1 MKKVIKGIGVLDLT
15 TATKESL
22 NGLNEIKGVGCI
34 LLSENN
40 PGLLEGVT
48 QKGIGTTLTI
58 PDFDKDS
65 FVMKTGVINLDASFF
80 KSCNKPITLMLTG
93 VLVFEKDITPE
104 LVEEKLSTI
113 YGAGIITCPENL
125 NGIINRKSSGF
136 TGNISSYK
144 EEMKMYTDDFEIN
157 NDFLSALD
165 DNTSMLILGDAKML
179 SDIDQELFKKKIQDI
194 KYMGDIIAYER
205 YRPLLSTFNGQGD
218 TQYIPDGFIYHEGNV
233 ELSETTCDM
242 IDDESWYVQSTLYI
256 KEDVTSEM
264 LQKSIKALHCNRV
277 ICSRNLLGTIK
288 KIAVTRP
295 TILPYT
301 NKVRQ
306 YANNTISSAMLQYET
321 EPIDIIVNGALTFDK
336 DITLEIF
343 NEKVVTI
350 NNFGSITCEPEM
362 YPAIMD
368 KVRENHG
375 HIAPKSPSV
384 DDEEEVIVLAKG
396 AGYLKL

>member
-1 MKKVIKGIGVLDLT
+1 MKKIIKGIGVLDLT

-22 NGLNEIKGVGCI
+22 NGVNEIKGVGCI

-40 PGLLEGVT
+40 PTLLEGVT

-58 PDFDKDS
+58 PDFDKES

-80 KSCNKPITLMLTG
+80 ESSNKPITLMLTG
-93 VLVFEKDITPE
+93 VLVLQKDITPE
-104 LVEEKLSTI
+104 LIEEKLSTI
-113 YGAGIITCPENL
+113 YGAGIITCPKNL
-125 NGIINRKSSGF
+125 NGIINRKASNFS
-136 TGNISSYK
+136 GNISSYQ
-144 EEMKMYTDDFEIN
+144 ENMKTYTDDFKITNE
-157 NDFLSALD
+157 FLSALD
-165 DNTSMLILGDAKML
+165 DNTSILMIGDADML
-179 SDIDQELFKKKIQDI
+179 SDIDPELFKKKIKDI
-194 KYMGDIIAYER
+194 KYIGDIIAYER
-205 YRPLLSTFNGQGD
+205 YRHLIATFTGQGD
-218 TQYIPDGFIYHEGNV
+218 TQYIPDGFVYHEGNA

-242 IDDESWYVQSTLYI
+242 IDGESWYVQSTLYI

-264 LQKSIKALHCNRV
+264 LQEGIKALHCNRV

-288 KIAVTRP
+288 KIAVNRP

-306 YANNTISSAMLQYET
+306 YTNNTISSAMLQYET
-321 EPIDIIVNGALTFDK
+321 EPIDIIVNGALIFDK
-336 DITLEIF
+336 DMTSEIL

-375 HIAPKSPSV
+375 HIAPRSPST
-384 DDEEEVIVLAKG
+384 DDEEEGIVLAKG